1 MCFGSRAMV
10 GGRWGGAG
18 MVRQPQEIGGGR
30 REEEGCEGVR
40 REGVGGEST

>member
-1 MCFGSRAMV
+1 MV

-18 MVRQPQEIGGGR
+18 MVRQLQEIGGGR

>member
-1 MCFGSRAMV
+1 MQWWGE
-10 GGRWGGAG
+10 GWGGAG
-18 MVRQPQEIGGGR
+18 IVRQEIGGGR